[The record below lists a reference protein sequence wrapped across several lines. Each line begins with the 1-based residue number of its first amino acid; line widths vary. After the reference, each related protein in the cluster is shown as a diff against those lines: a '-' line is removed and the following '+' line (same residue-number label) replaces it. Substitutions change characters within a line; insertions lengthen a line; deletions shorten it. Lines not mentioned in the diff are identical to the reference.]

1 MTKQLPEITIASRI
15 SQIVIDGE
23 NFGYIITV
31 SKAHNGYDE
40 CYHIE
45 WGDTLS
51 GPEFEEYYATAALA
65 LLRAAAIVECIKT
78 DAWFT
83 GDLSEFVVLGNRFL
97 ESAVSTA
104 TWDESAKEASIYS
117 RDRV

>member
-1 MTKQLPEITIASRI
+1 MTTQLPEITIVSRI
-15 SQIVIDGE
+15 SQIVIDDH
-23 NFGYIITV
+23 IITV
-31 SKAHNGYDE
+31 SKAHDGYDE

-51 GPEFEEYYATAALA
+51 GPEFEEYYATPALA

-97 ESAVSTA
+97 ESVVSAA

-117 RDRV
+117 RDRA